1 MRSNES
7 VEVVGGVAYLN
18 KLVAEGPGRALIV
31 ELGGS
36 ELIDTD
42 LVDLMALDQRLK
54 NISGLLSRG

>member
-1 MRSNES
+1 MRSDES
-7 VEVVGGVAYLN
+7 VKVVGGVTYLN
-18 KLVAEGPGRALIV
+18 KLVAKGPGRALIV

-54 NISGLLSRG
+54 